1 MAIRL
6 ERSGGLIFIRGKADE
21 PVKTQKWKKYIQ
33 PCLWLALFL
42 MVSGALFMGPQA
54 LLSWTTINHAFR
66 SVLTAIW

>member
-21 PVKTQKWKKYIQ
+21 PVKTRKLKKYIQ
-33 PCLWLALFL
+33 PGLWLVL
-42 MVSGALFMGPQA
+42 MLLVSGGLFMGPQA
-54 LLSWTTINHAFR
+54 LLTWATVTHAFR